1 MINVAAATLS
11 AKPTKSIRLRVTT
24 PDEKAMAF
32 GAVAIGNMNAKL
44 AAIAIENPR
53 VVGSIPT
60 SGHHSL
66 TVTSPYTR

>member
-44 AAIAIENPR
+44 AAIATGKSACR
-53 VVGSIPT
+53 WFDSD